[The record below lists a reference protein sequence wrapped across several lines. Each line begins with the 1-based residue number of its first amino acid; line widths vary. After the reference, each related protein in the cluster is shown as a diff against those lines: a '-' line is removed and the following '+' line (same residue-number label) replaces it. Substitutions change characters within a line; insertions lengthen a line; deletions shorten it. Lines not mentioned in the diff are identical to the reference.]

1 MKKYSNV
8 FMTVN
13 RLPNKN
19 VAYSNC
25 NNNELYHSFI
35 HIRVY
40 AYIEWIGLKTI
51 YKPKIVLIR
60 Y

>member
-1 MKKYSNV
+1 
-8 FMTVN
+8 MTVN

-25 NNNELYHSFI
+25 NNELYHSFI